1 MPSSFLKMEFAT
13 AAAVSLRFT
22 AQILRNGIAFIPA
35 LLSDNTGTRL
45 WRTVVHRSMLLV
57 HAVLREFNFCPA
69 QRGHRCMLPDM
80 RFSRVVLV
88 LKMFYGRNIQT
99 A

>member
-1 MPSSFLKMEFAT
+1 MGLT
-13 AAAVSLRFT
+13 TVLAVSLRFT

-35 LLSDNTGTRL
+35 LLSDNTGTLL

-57 HAVLREFNFCPA
+57 HAVLHEFNSCPA
-69 QRGHRCMLPDM
+69 QRGHRCMLQDM

-88 LKMFYGRNIQT
+88 LKMSYGRNIQT